1 MQRRDFITF
10 VGGAAASWPLA
21 ARTQTLQRRRIGFL
35 ALGSGPS
42 PSTDAF
48 QDGLRTLGYVDGQ
61 TILIDFRYCS
71 GDVDQLRI
79 QAAGLIKSG
88 VELIVAPDT
97 VSAIVAGQAT
107 STIPIVFAVAA
118 DPLATGL
125 VSNVA
130 RPSGNLTGLT
140 SGNSE
145 TVGKRLELLKEAFPE
160 IVRLACIFNAS
171 DPSNVAALPILK
183 NSASRLGLRIEN
195 FPIQTAGDI
204 DPVFSSISRANNDAL
219 HVVAGLVTTANVRQ
233 IVQRANAT
241 GLPSIYSLLFFAQQ
255 GGVMAYSAN
264 SADLYRRAAG
274 YVAKLLKG
282 SKPVDLP
289 VEFPTKFELIIN
301 LKTAKEMGLTISP
314 TLLAR
319 ADEVIE

>member
-10 VGGAAASWPLA
+10 VGGATASWPLA

-171 DPSNVAALPILK
+171 DPSNVAALP
-183 NSASRLGLRIEN
+183 
-195 FPIQTAGDI
+195 
-204 DPVFSSISRANNDAL
+204 
-219 HVVAGLVTTANVRQ
+219 AGLVTTANVRQ

-282 SKPVDLP
+282 SKPVD
-289 VEFPTKFELIIN
+289 
-301 LKTAKEMGLTISP
+301 
-314 TLLAR
+314 
-319 ADEVIE
+319 